1 MKTKFRCLIVGFFG
15 MIGLVM
21 PGMGKGQIIVSRIQ
35 GVGPL
40 LVHFEATYN
49 PDQFHH
55 SLFKWDFGDEVA
67 PFWGTDLKSQ
77 NFAEGAVTAHLFEQ
91 PGIYE
96 VTLTQKNENGSVF
109 MDTINITVLD
119 PDAIFESPLTICVNP
134 ASDNDFTGA
143 PSGSVHISTDSLWLI
158 WRY

>member
-1 MKTKFRCLIVGFFG
+1 MKTKFRRLIVGFFG

-55 SLFKWDFGDEVA
+55 SLFKWDFGD
-67 PFWGTDLKSQ
+67 
-77 NFAEGAVTAHLFEQ
+77 
-91 PGIYE
+91 E